1 LISFRRQKKE
11 ETLKAIS
18 IRNVPDNVYTTLQEL
33 ARENH
38 RSLQEQIK
46 WILEQQVRL
55 VEGSPVAT
63 ALNWRKRLKGRKWT
77 DTVEMVRKDRAR

>member
-1 LISFRRQKKE
+1 M
-11 ETLKAIS
+11 KAIS
-18 IRNVPDNVYTTLQEL
+18 IRNVPDNVYSTLQEL

-38 RSLQEQIK
+38 RSLQAQIK

-63 ALNWRKRLKGRKWT
+63 AANWRKRFKGRKLT
-77 DTVEMVRKDRAR
+77 DTVEMVRQDRER

>member
-1 LISFRRQKKE
+1 VSAQKGDAI
-11 ETLKAIS
+11 LKAIS
-18 IRNVPDNVYTTLQEL
+18 IRNVPDNVYSTLQEL

-63 ALNWRKRLKGRKWT
+63 AANWRKRFKGRKLS
-77 DTVEMVRKDRAR
+77 DTVEMVRQDRER